1 MNDVQ
6 QRDENAR
13 VLWRAY
19 KLGLLLTALTMG
31 ATVVMVVWILATCAV
46 DQAVLGMGAV
56 VFVLF
61 AQYFIQ
67 NRIQAWLRD
76 NKKALMGEEE
86 L

>member
-19 KLGLLLTALTMG
+19 KVGLLLTALTMG
-31 ATVVMVVWILATCAV
+31 TTVGMVIWILATCMV
-46 DQAVLGMGAV
+46 DEALLGMGAV

-61 AQYFIQ
+61 VQYFIQ

-76 NKKALMGEEE
+76 NKKVLLGEEE
-86 L
+86 